1 MNRVFPRL
9 RDNARVL
16 RSAYAMLADDVHREQ
31 LVTSAAEWLLDHF
44 HLVTAEIRAIR
55 QNLPHAY
62 YRELPRLPQR
72 QWAGHT
78 RIYAMALELIRHS
91 DSRLDRSQ
99 LVRFMNSYQ
108 SVAPLT
114 IGELWAWPS
123 ILKLALIE
131 NLRRLAEEMI
141 AARSGPGRGRC
152 HRERMGGRAPASV
165 ARRAGRSGLRG
176 PPAPARARIRP
187 APAVPACRDRSS
199 SGRAR
204 PDGGRRDP
212 RRTSASGRRA
222 GVGRQRPHQPA
233 AVLDARLERLLRGRQ
248 PRRAGAAA
256 RSRRRL
262 RLDGLPEPRPPA
274 AGGRGTRGADRRG
287 AGRHRAASD

>member
-9 RDNARVL
+9 RDNTRVL
-16 RSAYAMLADDVHREQ
+16 RATYAVLADDVHRGQ
-31 LVTSAAEWLLDHF
+31 LVMAAAEWLLDHF

-99 LVRFMNSYQ
+99 LVRFIKSYQ

-131 NLRRLAEEMI
+131 NLRRLAEEMME
-141 AARSGPGRGRC
+141 ARTAGLAADAAVTQWEAGAQPSPTAAPPDLGYGFGCFNGRANTASACRPCTARSK
-152 HRERMGGRAPASV
+152 
-165 ARRAGRSGLRG
+165 
-176 PPAPARARIRP
+176 
-187 APAVPACRDRSS
+187 
-199 SGRAR
+199 
-204 PDGGRRDP
+204 
-212 RRTSASGRRA
+212 RTW
-222 GVGRQRPHQPA
+222 RQ
-233 AVLDARLERLLRGRQ
+233 
-248 PRRAGAAA
+248 
-256 RSRRRL
+256 
-262 RLDGLPEPRPPA
+262 
-274 AGGRGTRGADRRG
+274 
-287 AGRHRAASD
+287 